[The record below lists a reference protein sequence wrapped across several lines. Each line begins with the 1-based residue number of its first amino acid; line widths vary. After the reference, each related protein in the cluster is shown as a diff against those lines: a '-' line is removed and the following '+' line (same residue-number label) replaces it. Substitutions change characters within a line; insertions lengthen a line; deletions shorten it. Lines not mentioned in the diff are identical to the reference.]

1 MSILLPIAAKII
13 DSALAKLPGD
23 AELGDL
29 LIDTALHILKKAV
42 AMTSTEVDDELYEIV
57 EKALAKRD

>member
-42 AMTSTEVDDELYEIV
+42 AMTSQPWFLPWDSVSFP
-57 EKALAKRD
+57 